1 MGWNEPPDGNKGKDP
16 WGNRGNDDGPP
27 DLDEIVKKM
36 QSGLGG
42 MFGKK
47 PDGVGGGVGN
57 NSPVPIAF
65 IILGLI
71 IYLGWDISYA
81 IDQQERGVV
90 LRFGQY
96 VDTMKPGLN
105 FRFPR
110 PIETVRKVNVGQI
123 RQIPSRASMLTQ
135 DENIV
140 DVDVAVKWQISDPA
154 NYLFSVYDPV
164 STLHQ
169 ATESAV
175 RDVIGKAE
183 LDFIL
188 TEGRSV
194 IAQKQQVLL
203 QNILDEYK
211 VGISIVGVELQSTKP
226 PEQVKDAFD
235 DVIKAREDKER
246 KVNEAEAYRNEII
259 PRARGEAARLRE
271 ESSGYK
277 ARVIA
282 KAEGEA
288 NRFEQQL
295 KEYQRAP
302 GITRQRLYLDAME
315 NVLSNSNK
323 ILMDAENSNS
333 LMYLPIDQLMKQS
346 KSQHSIGLPG
356 STSGSSSQIIS
367 PEVRDRISDRARG
380 IR

>member
-1 MGWNEPPDGNKGKDP
+1 MGWNEPPDDKRGKDP

-36 QSGLGG
+36 QDGLGG

-47 PDGVGGGVGN
+47 SNGAGGGASN
-57 NSPVPIAF
+57 NSPIPIAF

-71 IYLGWDISYA
+71 VYLAWDVSYA

-96 VDTMKPGLN
+96 VDTMQPGLN
-105 FRFPR
+105 FRLPR
-110 PIETVRKVNVGQI
+110 PIETVSKVNVGQI

-140 DVDVAVKWQISDPA
+140 DVDVAVKWQIKDPA
-154 NYLFSVYDPV
+154 EYLFSVRDPV

-175 RDVIGKAE
+175 RDVIGKGK

-188 TEGRSV
+188 TEGRSE
-194 IAQKQQVLL
+194 IAQKQQTLL
-203 QNILDEYK
+203 QNILDEYQ

-271 ESSGYK
+271 ESGAYK

-282 KAEGEA
+282 RAEGEA

-302 GITRQRLYLDAME
+302 NITRQRLYLDAME
-315 NVLSNSNK
+315 SVLSNSSK
-323 ILMDAENSNS
+323 ILIDADNSNS
-333 LMYLPIDQLMKQS
+333 LMYLPIDQLMKQNNLKQS
-346 KSQHSIGLPG
+346 FSLPG
-356 STSGSSSQIIS
+356 NTSSQSSQLSS
-367 PEVRDRISDRARG
+367 PDVRNRMSDRARG